1 MTTDH
6 LIELCQTS
14 TTIAEELAKDPTQTV
29 DHVVKTL
36 KKEWKEKGHSKQ
48 GKGNEAERLERA
60 LKCGKFPGRPS
71 DLFLSVRYFLCS
83 IYARLTDSVRLYRY
97 MPTCSTQC
105 PQTPFQT

>member
-14 TTIAEELAKDPTQTV
+14 TTIAEELAKDPSQTV

-48 GKGNEAERLERA
+48 GKGDENERLERA

-71 DLFLSVRYFLCS
+71 DLFLSVRCSLNS
-83 IYARLTDSVRLYRY
+83 IYVQFTNDVW
-97 MPTCSTQC
+97 
-105 PQTPFQT
+105 